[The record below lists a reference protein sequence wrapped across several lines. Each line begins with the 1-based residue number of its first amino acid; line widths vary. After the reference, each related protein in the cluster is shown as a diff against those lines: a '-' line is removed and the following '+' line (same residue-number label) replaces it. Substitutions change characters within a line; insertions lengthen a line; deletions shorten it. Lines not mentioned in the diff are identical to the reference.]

1 MEKTLIIIKPDA
13 VEAKC
18 VGKIIDILETHK
30 FDIIQTEMMS
40 LSDDMLN
47 DHYADLTDK
56 PFFGGVNK
64 FVRKGISEVFVEFM
78 QSLPVIVMTLQGENV
93 VTRVRDL
100 VGVTDPLEANE
111 GTIRKQFGTDV
122 MRNAVHASDSVEN
135 AEAEIER
142 FFG

>member
-18 VGKIIDILETHK
+18 FGKIIDIFETQK

-47 DHYADLTDK
+47 DHYCHLTDK
-56 PFFGGVNK
+56 PFFPE
-64 FVRKGISEVFVEFM
+64 IVEFM
-78 QSLPVIVMTLQGENV
+78 QSLPVIVITLQGGNA

-100 VGVTDPLEANE
+100 VGVTDPTEANE

-122 MRNAVHASDSVEN
+122 MRNVVHASDSVEN

>member
-18 VGKIIDILETHK
+18 VGKIIDIFETEK

-47 DHYADLTDK
+47 GHYSHLADK
-56 PFFGGVNK
+56 PFFPE
-64 FVRKGISEVFVEFM
+64 IVEFM
-78 QSLPVIVMTLQGENV
+78 QSLPVIVMTLQGENA
-93 VTRVRDL
+93 VTRVRDI
-100 VGVTDPLEANE
+100 VGVTDPTEANE

-122 MRNAVHASDSVEN
+122 MRNVVHASDSVEN

>member
-1 MEKTLIIIKPDA
+1 MEKTLVIIKPDA
-13 VEAKC
+13 VETKC
-18 VGKIIDILETHK
+18 VGKIIDIFETEK

-47 DHYADLTDK
+47 DHYSHLTDK
-56 PFFGGVNK
+56 PFFPE
-64 FVRKGISEVFVEFM
+64 IVEFM
-78 QSLPVIVMTLQGENV
+78 QSLPVIVMTLQGENA

-100 VGVTDPLEANE
+100 VGVTDPSEADD

-122 MRNAVHASDSVEN
+122 MKNVVHASDSVEN
-135 AEAEIER
+135 AESEIER

>member
-18 VGKIIDILETHK
+18 VGKIIDIFETQK

-47 DHYADLTDK
+47 DHYSHLTDK
-56 PFFGGVNK
+56 PFFPE
-64 FVRKGISEVFVEFM
+64 IVEFM
-78 QSLPVIVMTLQGENV
+78 QSLPVIVMTLHGKNA

-100 VGVTDPLEANE
+100 VGVTDPTEANE

-122 MRNAVHASDSVEN
+122 MRNVVHASDSVEN

>member
-18 VGKIIDILETHK
+18 VGKIIDIFEIEK

-47 DHYADLTDK
+47 EHYAHLISK
-56 PFFGGVNK
+56 PFF
-64 FVRKGISEVFVEFM
+64 SEIVEFM
-78 QSLPVIVMTLQGENV
+78 QSLPVIVMTLQGKNA
-93 VTRVRDL
+93 VTRVRDI
-100 VGVTDPLEANE
+100 VGVTDPNEANE

-122 MRNAVHASDSVEN
+122 MRNVVHASDSVEN

>member
-18 VGKIIDILETHK
+18 VGKIIDIFETQK

-47 DHYADLTDK
+47 DHYCHLTDK
-56 PFFGGVNK
+56 PFFPE
-64 FVRKGISEVFVEFM
+64 IVEFM
-78 QSLPVIVMTLQGENV
+78 QSLPVIVMTLQGKNAV
-93 VTRVRDL
+93 ARVRDL
-100 VGVTDPLEANE
+100 VGVTDPSEADC

-122 MRNAVHASDSVEN
+122 MRNVVHASDSVEN

>member
-18 VGKIIDILETHK
+18 VGKIIDIFETEK
-30 FDIIQTEMMS
+30 FDIIQTEMMA
-40 LSDDMLN
+40 LSDEMLN
-47 DHYADLTDK
+47 DHYSHLTDK
-56 PFFGGVNK
+56 PFFPE
-64 FVRKGISEVFVEFM
+64 IVEFM
-78 QSLPVIVMTLQGENV
+78 QSLPVIVMTLQGGNA

-100 VGVTDPLEANE
+100 VGVTDPTEANE

-122 MRNAVHASDSVEN
+122 MRNVVHASDSVEN

>member
-13 VEAKC
+13 IEAKC
-18 VGKIIDILETHK
+18 VGKIIDVFETQK

-47 DHYADLTDK
+47 DHYSHLTDK
-56 PFFGGVNK
+56 PFFPEIK
-64 FVRKGISEVFVEFM
+64 DFM
-78 QSLPVIVMTLQGENV
+78 QSLPVIVITLQGENA

-100 VGVTDPLEANE
+100 VGVTDPTEANE

-122 MRNAVHASDSVEN
+122 MRNVVHASDSVEN

>member
-18 VGKIIDILETHK
+18 VGKIIDILETEK

-40 LSDDMLN
+40 LSDDMLK
-47 DHYADLTDK
+47 DHYCHLTDK
-56 PFFGGVNK
+56 PFFPE
-64 FVRKGISEVFVEFM
+64 IVEFM
-78 QSLPVIVMTLQGENV
+78 QSLPVIVITLQGKNAV
-93 VTRVRDL
+93 ARVRDL
-100 VGVTDPLEANE
+100 VGVTDPSEADE

-122 MRNAVHASDSVEN
+122 MKNVVHASDSVEN

>member
-18 VGKIIDILETHK
+18 VGKIIDIFETEK

-40 LSDDMLN
+40 LSDDLLN
-47 DHYADLTDK
+47 EHYSHLISK
-56 PFFGGVNK
+56 PFFPE
-64 FVRKGISEVFVEFM
+64 ILEFM
-78 QSLPVIVMTLQGENV
+78 QSLPVIVMTLQGKNA
-93 VTRVRDL
+93 VTRVRDI
-100 VGVTDPLEANE
+100 VGVTDPNEANE

-122 MRNAVHASDSVEN
+122 MRNVVHASDSVEN

>member
-18 VGKIIDILETHK
+18 VGKIIDIFETEK

-40 LSDDMLN
+40 LSDDMLK
-47 DHYADLTDK
+47 DHYCHLTDK
-56 PFFGGVNK
+56 PFFPE
-64 FVRKGISEVFVEFM
+64 IVEFM
-78 QSLPVIVMTLQGENV
+78 QSLPVIVMTLQGKNAV
-93 VTRVRDL
+93 ARVRDL
-100 VGVTDPLEANE
+100 VGVTDPSEADE

-122 MRNAVHASDSVEN
+122 MKNVVHASDSVKN

>member
-1 MEKTLIIIKPDA
+1 MEKTLVIIKPDA
-13 VEAKC
+13 IEAKC
-18 VGKIIDILETHK
+18 VGSIISIFETEK

-47 DHYADLTDK
+47 DHYSHLTDK
-56 PFFGGVNK
+56 PFFPE
-64 FVRKGISEVFVEFM
+64 IVEFM
-78 QSLPVIVMTLQGENV
+78 QSLPVIVMTLQGENA
-93 VTRVRDL
+93 VTRVRDI
-100 VGVTDPLEANE
+100 VGVTDPTEANE

-122 MRNAVHASDSVEN
+122 MRNVVHASDSVEN